1 MITKDTLLQMADAFR
16 AAAGIERET
25 TLSSRIFD
33 DSKRLTNLR
42 GAGDITIGSFTRA
55 MAYMAANWPEGQ
67 DLPPALTPYLPR
79 PDVATDGEAAA

>member
-33 DSKRLTNLR
+33 DSKRLTRLR
-42 GAGDITIGSFTRA
+42 GDGDITVGSFTMA
-55 MAYMAANWPEGQ
+55 MTYMAANWPEGH
-67 DLPPALTPYLPR
+67 DLPPGLIPYLP
-79 PDVATDGEAAA
+79 PAEDAA